1 MREMADN
8 EISVFLLIVQA
19 GKSQKPAIKNKN
31 KTKKTSSQKVMYF
44 VFILSRKIIGRGG

>member
-19 GKSQKPAIKNKN
+19 GKSQKPAIKHKN
-31 KTKKTSSQKVMYF
+31 KTKKQAHKE
-44 VFILSRKIIGRGG
+44 